1 MAQWEFMYLQ
11 ASTNQM
17 ATIKDYAN
25 RLGALGWEPVGM
37 ASADKTVGMNSNVL
51 ILKRE
56 ITPDNQLAPPAT
68 ADEWQRDPS
77 GRHEGRRW
85 SGRQWTADV
94 VDGRK
99 QSVDPPTRFADPPL
113 K

>member
-1 MAQWEFMYLQ
+1 MAQWEFMYLS

-17 ATIKDYAN
+17 AAIKDYAN

-56 ITPDNQLAPPAT
+56 IVDQLPRPETNA
-68 ADEWQRDPS
+68 EWQPDPS
-77 GRHEGRRW
+77 GRHEFRRW
-85 SGRQWTADV
+85 SHRGWTADV
-94 VDGRK
+94 ADGKKR
-99 QSVDPPTRFADPPL
+99 SVDPPTRYQDPPL